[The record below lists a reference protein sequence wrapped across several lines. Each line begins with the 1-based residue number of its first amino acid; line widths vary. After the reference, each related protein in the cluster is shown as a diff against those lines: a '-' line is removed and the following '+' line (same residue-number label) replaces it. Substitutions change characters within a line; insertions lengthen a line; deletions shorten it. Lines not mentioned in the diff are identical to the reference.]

1 MAAKVI
7 HTFGVMPHVALVSH
21 SSFGSHG
28 DSPSAIKMRSVLE
41 ILKKTD
47 PELIIDGEM
56 HADAALIPDIR
67 ARAMP
72 DSPLVGPANLM
83 VMPNIEAA
91 NISYNLMRVS
101 SSDGV
106 TVEPILMGMNKPAH
120 IISPISTVRR
130 LVNMVALAS
139 VEAQLKA

>member
-1 MAAKVI
+1 
-7 HTFGVMPHVALVSH
+7 
-21 SSFGSHG
+21 
-28 DSPSAIKMRSVLE
+28 MRSVLE
-41 ILKKTD
+41 ILQKTD

-106 TVEPILMGMNKPAH
+106 TVGPILMGMNKPAH